1 LWLAPRGLVFRFTLS
16 TVARSR
22 LDLLGSMLSVE
33 LLEHQLLDALPCS
46 IYTLDLEARLTSVHA
61 QAHHSESSTVRGVGE
76 FVWNVVPAASRD
88 EIEYAMRALRAGRA
102 PLLQWELN
110 IARDDAAS
118 FLAQMTPL
126 HDDAHAVS
134 AFALTVTD
142 ITSVARARDA
152 AILSSLT
159 LSRTLDT
166 DRAFHSAALELRRV
180 LRADTVIGALADGST
195 ESPRLCYDYGVD
207 GDRHELE
214 ERLRPDWINAMR
226 RRDVI
231 TSRSDSTLTLT
242 TAILGETRVLGV
254 LSIAVDLIES
264 PAELSATNHLLSSIG
279 KHLGTA
285 IERAESVDRDARQ
298 HRNAAIG
305 EVAAGVAQELR
316 NPIFGISSAAQLL
329 RFRASQDP
337 VMEKNVGRIL
347 REVERLNRMVTT
359 LLELGRPAA
368 VRLARIDPD
377 TMWDGV
383 LQTERGGLESRSIV
397 VRRSRSEL
405 GVHVDA
411 DTEQLAQAFRN
422 VLLNAVEAAPEA
434 SDITLSSSVA
444 DGVWRCRLTNGGP
457 PIPSDMLR
465 RVFEPFLSTKP
476 GSTGVGL
483 AIARRIVEDHHGTIA
498 VESSSENGT
507 TALISLPI
515 RR

>member
-1 LWLAPRGLVFRFTLS
+1 
-16 TVARSR
+16 
-22 LDLLGSMLSVE
+22 
-33 LLEHQLLDALPCS
+33 
-46 IYTLDLEARLTSVHA
+46 
-61 QAHHSESSTVRGVGE
+61 
-76 FVWNVVPAASRD
+76 
-88 EIEYAMRALRAGRA
+88 
-102 PLLQWELN
+102 
-110 IARDDAAS
+110 
-118 FLAQMTPL
+118 
-126 HDDAHAVS
+126 
-134 AFALTVTD
+134 
-142 ITSVARARDA
+142 
-152 AILSSLT
+152 
-159 LSRTLDT
+159 
-166 DRAFHSAALELRRV
+166 
-180 LRADTVIGALADGST
+180 
-195 ESPRLCYDYGVD
+195 
-207 GDRHELE
+207 
-214 ERLRPDWINAMR
+214 
-226 RRDVI
+226 
-231 TSRSDSTLTLT
+231 
-242 TAILGETRVLGV
+242 
-254 LSIAVDLIES
+254 
-264 PAELSATNHLLSSIG
+264 
-279 KHLGTA
+279 
-285 IERAESVDRDARQ
+285 
-298 HRNAAIG
+298 
-305 EVAAGVAQELR
+305 
-316 NPIFGISSAAQLL
+316 
-329 RFRASQDP
+329 
-337 VMEKNVGRIL
+337 
-347 REVERLNRMVTT
+347 MVTT

-405 GVHVDA
+405 SVHVDA